1 MFSRRSRRFDAE
13 STSAMKSSFLTDPNV
28 WSAAI
33 ALLALFLSQLPPL
46 KDIFSGTRVKLSLTD
61 RFTVGH
67 YLGNLFI
74 LSLVTFEN
82 QGTRKVTIQKL
93 HGLLIDSSGNVQ
105 PMPGQQYILPPTK
118 SGENPPELLFAGLSL
133 KADERWSETV
143 RFFRSFSEDE
153 EDKVNDLASKMR
165 KDISKK
171 PPAAGPPW
179 PEVDPQLVTEA
190 VDFFGRQFRLT
201 KGNYQFIIAAASEKE
216 EILAVQ
222 GVEFTIYEN
231 SVAALK
237 SATEDYKFGA
247 GVYYPSSNPSIYIYP
262 RLRQLPPEQ
271 AQKIFEKKFSA

>member
-105 PMPGQQYILPPTK
+105 LMPGQQYILPPTK

-153 EDKVNDLASKMR
+153 EDKVNDLGSAVAGSGPATR
-165 KDISKK
+165 HGGGGFFW
-171 PPAAGPPW
+171 PPVPP
-179 PEVDPQLVTEA
+179 DQGQLPVHHRRRLGEGRN
-190 VDFFGRQFRLT
+190 FG
-201 KGNYQFIIAAASEKE
+201 
-216 EILAVQ
+216 
-222 GVEFTIYEN
+222 
-231 SVAALK
+231 
-237 SATEDYKFGA
+237 GA
-247 GVYYPSSNPSIYIYP
+247 GRGIYD
-262 RLRQLPPEQ
+262 L
-271 AQKIFEKKFSA
+271 